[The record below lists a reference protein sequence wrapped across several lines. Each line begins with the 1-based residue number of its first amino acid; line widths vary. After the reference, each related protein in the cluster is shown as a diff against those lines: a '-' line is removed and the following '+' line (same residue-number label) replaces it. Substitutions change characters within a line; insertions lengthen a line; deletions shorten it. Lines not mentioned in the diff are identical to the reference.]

1 MQGAPKSLLKVTWS
15 ATEAREEGLSIQRG
29 TSPLSLLSRETQVPF
44 FGMVD
49 EWLINGLPVYRPLL

>member
-29 TSPLSLLSRETQVPF
+29 PSPLSLLSRETQVAF
-44 FGMVD
+44 F
-49 EWLINGLPVYRPLL
+49 WNG